1 MNLFRPT
8 RVRGGFTLAELMA
21 VIVILGIL
29 AALASPRVY
38 RTVTRSKVNEAA
50 GVIAADLEQAVGLA
64 ARQRRPVRLALESA
78 GTYTLRDRATAPNDS
93 LRLRRRL
100 TMASDGGVETLTF
113 SRTPVQIFPNGSID
127 GALTVTV
134 SGAGQTRTITLSP
147 AGQVRIN

>member
-1 MNLFRPT
+1 MNLPRPA
-8 RVRGGFTLAELMA
+8 RLRAGFTLAELLA

-29 AALASPRVY
+29 AALASPKVY

-50 GVIAADLEQAVGLA
+50 GVIAADLEQAVSLA
-64 ARQRRPVRLALESA
+64 ARQRRPVQLALEA
-78 GTYTLRDRATAPNDS
+78 PGTYTLRDRATSPGDT

-100 TMASDGGVETLTF
+100 SMAGDQGVESLTF
-113 SRTPVQIFPNGSID
+113 SRTPVQLFPNGSTD

-134 SGAGQTRTITLSP
+134 SGAGQTRTVTLSP